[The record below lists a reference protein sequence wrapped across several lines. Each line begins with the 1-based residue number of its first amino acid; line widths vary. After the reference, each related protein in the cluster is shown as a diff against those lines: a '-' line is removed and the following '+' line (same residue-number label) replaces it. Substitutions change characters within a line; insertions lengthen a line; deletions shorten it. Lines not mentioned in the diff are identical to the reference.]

1 MGRKK
6 EIQDDELLDG
16 LVQVFQNFG
25 YEGASMNRIAE
36 ATGLGRASLY
46 HRFPGGKE
54 EMALAA
60 LKRADSIFAGYV
72 LAPLMESG
80 RPADKVRRMTKR
92 MTDFYDTGRNS
103 CLLDTLSMG
112 DEDYLHRP
120 IKNSFATLHKVL
132 AGVAQEAGASP
143 AAANRRAETALVG
156 LQGALVWARA
166 SGDTKPFQRVM
177 KNLPD
182 QLTDGRK
189 Q

>member
-16 LVQVFQNFG
+16 LVSVFQSFG
-25 YEGASMNRIAE
+25 YEGASMSRIAE

-60 LKRADSIFAGYV
+60 LKRADTIFGGYV
-72 LAPLMESG
+72 LSPLTQSG
-80 RPADKVRRMTKR
+80 DPVARVRRMAER
-92 MTDFYDTGRNS
+92 MTDFYDTGRKS

-112 DEDYLHRP
+112 DEEALQRP
-120 IKNSFATLHKVL
+120 IKNSFATLQKVL
-132 AGVAQEAGASP
+132 AGVAQEAGATP
-143 AAANRRAETALVG
+143 AVAKERAEKALVG
-156 LQGALVWARA
+156 LQGALVMARA
-166 SGDTKPFQRVM
+166 SGDTKPFRRVM

-182 QLTDGRK
+182 QLTAADPH
-189 Q
+189 